1 MELCLETERF
11 PAMYMASSGSLSSFS
26 AGRPCSLVVDLGA
39 SGTSI
44 TPVVDGY
51 ELSRAAIR
59 TGKGSNMLDLM
70 IRREIEEVS
79 RHVIRPWYE
88 TKTLSAGGITPT
100 HSFREMHVN
109 DIVRDIKQWMCFVPH
124 NSFLGSEREAFCA
137 SRMHQLPAYELPD
150 GTTVHAGDAL
160 CTAPERLFFPMSKVG
175 VEDHSRTSG
184 AGKQSLVVE
193 PTDIKTETGKL
204 SGSPTNQLPGVV
216 NDESLTALVYAC
228 VAQCDVDARKDLL
241 SNILLVGGGSLVD
254 GLAQRLAYE
263 LGEVVPSHLKVRDSL
278 LVYKSVFQ
286 SVRLLQVKFTTA
298 SAAERLNAAW
308 IGGSILGI
316 CGTFQ
321 QRWLS
326 RAEYEEQGALRAAE
340 RFDH

>member
-11 PAMYMASSGSLSSFS
+11 PAMYMSSSGSLSSFS

-59 TGKGSNMLDLM
+59 TSKGSNMLDSM
-70 IRREIEEVS
+70 IRREIEEVE
-79 RHVIRPWYE
+79 RHAIHPWYE
-88 TKTLSAGGITPT
+88 AKTMLGGGVTPS

-137 SRMHQLPAYELPD
+137 SRMHQLPVYELPD

-160 CTAPERLFFPMSKVG
+160 CTAPERLFFPMSKVS
-175 VEDHSRTSG
+175 VDDHSKSSG
-184 AGKQSLVVE
+184 AAKQSITAE
-193 PTDIKTETGKL
+193 STEIKSEAGKT
-204 SGSPTNQLPGVV
+204 SSSSTNQFSSAA

-263 LGEVVPSHLKVRDSL
+263 LGEVVPSHLKVIIDVS
-278 LVYKSVFQ
+278 KCIEFCFNMSI
-286 SVRLLQVKFTTA
+286 
-298 SAAERLNAAW
+298 SAGQIHFRE
-308 IGGSILGI
+308 
-316 CGTFQ
+316 CC
-321 QRWLS
+321 
-326 RAEYEEQGALRAAE
+326 
-340 RFDH
+340 